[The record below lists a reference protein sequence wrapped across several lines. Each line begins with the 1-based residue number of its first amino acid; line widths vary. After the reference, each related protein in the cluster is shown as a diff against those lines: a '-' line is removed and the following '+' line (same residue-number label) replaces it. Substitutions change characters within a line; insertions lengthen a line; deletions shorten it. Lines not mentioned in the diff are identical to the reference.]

1 MVKINEVLEVNKTNR
16 EVLYIDNLEK
26 NMFINSNTISMDSK
40 RDPLE

>member
-16 EVLYIDNLEK
+16 EALYIDNLEK